1 MEKYSLQI
9 SRGDSLDI
17 TDFGNDVIRFTK
29 LTWAEV
35 LRLCKLSFAEGY
47 ATTIWR
53 EDNGEAG
60 EGE

>member
-9 SRGDSLDI
+9 IRGSLDI

-53 EDNGEAG
+53 EDSGEA
-60 EGE
+60 EA

>member
-9 SRGDSLDI
+9 IRGSLDI
-17 TDFGNDVIRFTK
+17 TDFGNDVLRFTK

-53 EDNGEAG
+53 EDSGEA
-60 EGE
+60 EA